1 MPLPAVDLLPAV
13 EPPRP
18 RRDHLGGLHR
28 LGVHNRR
35 GRLRLTPGRFAQPG
49 AQPAGQPLRQATL
62 AAPLEERVHRLP
74 RGEVHRQRPP
84 LDPELEAVLRAAEK
98 QGWMVTKGKKY
109 FKLMCSCPD
118 KHQGWVHLT
127 PSGAKY
133 TLNLVKQLKRATC
146 WKEDR

>member
-1 MPLPAVDLLPAV
+1 VRSTTHTDL
-13 EPPRP
+13 PRP
-18 RRDHLGGLHR
+18 RH
-28 LGVHNRR
+28 
-35 GRLRLTPGRFAQPG
+35 
-49 AQPAGQPLRQATL
+49 
-62 AAPLEERVHRLP
+62 P
-74 RGEVHRQRPP
+74 RA
-84 LDPELEAVLRAAEK
+84 ELEAVLRAAEK